1 MYFQDKDFNFSVVV
15 LYEQKL
21 LSGVKQYVRAYKL
34 EDYELTVKVVD
45 RVDCNITHTYLSS
58 VIFYGWHVN
67 NIDFYYR
74 NNYNNYNNF
83 KALESLICLYYR
95 LVKDNIYVNVK
106 IIQCE
111 YFKRSQILFDANIF
125 DALASVLVNLNAK
138 LDKFVC

>member
-1 MYFQDKDFNFSVVV
+1 MYFQDEDFNFSVVV

-21 LSGVKQYVRAYKL
+21 LSGVKQYVRAFKL
-34 EDYELTVKVVD
+34 EDYKFTVKVDD
-45 RVDCNITHTYLSS
+45 RRDMGYTYTYLSS
-58 VIFYGWHVN
+58 VIFYGWN
-67 NIDFYYR
+67 AANIDFYYQ
-74 NNYNNYNNF
+74 NNYNNF

-125 DALASVLVNLNAK
+125 DALASVLVLLK
-138 LDKFVC
+138 